1 MELLA
6 DFRTFWGIDVLDF
19 FDGAQG
25 WVIFYS
31 YFNSLPSYSKTKAKI
46 SSDPEIAKAMTAHID
61 PDSLLDEDGEEK
73 EIEVPVEGY
82 DAYIAKQD
90 QVIEEIRLL
99 RVSIQGMFSGKKGEK
114 IKFNP
119 QPRPKTEAE
128 KQLERLKSKAG
139 ERESKNLM
147 REAGF

>member
-1 MELLA
+1 
-6 DFRTFWGIDVLDF
+6 
-19 FDGAQG
+19 
-25 WVIFYS
+25 
-31 YFNSLPSYSKTKAKI
+31 
-46 SSDPEIAKAMTAHID
+46 MTANID

-82 DAYIAKQD
+82 DAHLAKQD
-90 QVIEEIRLL
+90 QVIEEVRLL
-99 RVSIQGMFSGKKGEK
+99 RVVIQSMFGGKKGEK
-114 IKFNP
+114 VKFNP

-139 ERESKNLM
+139 EQESKNLM

>member
-1 MELLA
+1 
-6 DFRTFWGIDVLDF
+6 
-19 FDGAQG
+19 
-25 WVIFYS
+25 
-31 YFNSLPSYSKTKAKI
+31 
-46 SSDPEIAKAMTAHID
+46 MTAHID

-73 EIEVPVEGY
+73 EIEIPVEGY
-82 DAYIAKQD
+82 DAYLAKQD
-90 QVIEEIRLL
+90 QVIEEVRLL
-99 RVSIQGMFSGKKGEK
+99 RVSIQGMFSGKKGDK

>member
-1 MELLA
+1 MA

-19 FDGAQG
+19 FCGVQG

-46 SSDPEIAKAMTAHID
+46 ASDPEIAKAMTANID
-61 PDSLLDEDGEEK
+61 PESLLDEDEEPK
-73 EIEVPVEGY
+73 EVEVPVEGY
-82 DAYIAKQD
+82 DASLAKQD

-99 RVSIQGMFSGKKGEK
+99 RVVIQSMFGGKKGEK

-128 KQLERLKSKAG
+128 KQLERLKSRAG
-139 ERESKNLM
+139 EQESKNLM